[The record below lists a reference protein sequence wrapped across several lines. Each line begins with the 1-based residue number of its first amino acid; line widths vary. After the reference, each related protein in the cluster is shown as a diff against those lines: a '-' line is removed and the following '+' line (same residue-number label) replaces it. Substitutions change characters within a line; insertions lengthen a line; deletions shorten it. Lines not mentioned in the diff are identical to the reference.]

1 MWWLDNRERELVT
14 QLEAPAEQVKML
26 PVGDFW
32 LGVDVSGGGAPV
44 AGGLVVER
52 KSVRDL
58 EASILDGRYREQ
70 RQRLLAFCQAS
81 GAQPLY
87 VLEGPF
93 RSTTGRLAPVALMK
107 LVARLQY
114 KHNVPVLQTESV
126 AETAM
131 MLKALTDY
139 YKEDPTNF
147 QRETVPMRAAEGIH
161 VSKKVNAEDPKQ
173 FYVAA
178 LAQCPGVSVKMAEAI
193 QAVFPT
199 LPSLMAA
206 DEKGIAAIVQP
217 SGRKVGPAVARRLV
231 SLLHGA

>member
-1 MWWLDNRERELVT
+1 MWWLDNRERELVV

-32 LGVDVSGGGAPV
+32 LGVDVSAGAPV
-44 AGGLVVER
+44 AGGLVIER

-70 RQRLLAFCQAS
+70 RQRLLAFCQTS

-93 RSTTGRLAPVALMK
+93 RSTTGRLAPAALMK

-114 KHNVPVLQTESV
+114 KHCVPVLQTESV
-126 AETAM
+126 AETATL
-131 MLKALTDY
+131 LKALTDY
-139 YKEDPTNF
+139 YKEDPMNF
-147 QRETVPMRAAEGIH
+147 QRETTPMRAVEGIH

-178 LAQCPGVSVKMAEAI
+178 LVQCPGVSVKMAEAI
-193 QAVFPT
+193 QGTFPT
-199 LPSLMAA
+199 LTDLLAA
-206 DEKGIAAIVQP
+206 DEKSIAAIVQA
-217 SGRKVGPAVARRLV
+217 SGRKVGPAVAKRLV
-231 SLLHGA
+231 TLLRGA

>member
-14 QLEAPAEQVKML
+14 QLDASAEQVKML

-32 LGVDVSGGGAPV
+32 LGVDAGTRAPV
-44 AGGLVVER
+44 AGGLVIER

-70 RQRLLAFCQAS
+70 RQRLLAFCQAN

-93 RSTTGRLAPVALMK
+93 RSTTGRLGVPALMK

-114 KHNVPVLQTESV
+114 KHAVPVLQTESV
-126 AETAM
+126 EETATL
-131 MLKALTDY
+131 LKSLVDY
-139 YKEDPTNF
+139 YKEDATNF
-147 QRETVPMRAAEGIH
+147 QRSTTPLRSVEGIH

-178 LAQCPGVSVKMAEAI
+178 LCQCPGVSVKIAEAI

-199 LPSLMAA
+199 LTELMAA
-206 DEKGIAAIVQP
+206 DEKGVAGIVQG
-217 SGRKVGPAVARRLV
+217 SGRKVGPAVARRLIT
-231 SLLHGA
+231 LLHG

>member
-1 MWWLDNRERELVT
+1 MWWLDNRERELVGL
-14 QLEAPAEQVKML
+14 LEAPAEQVKAL

-32 LGVDVSGGGAPV
+32 LGVDASAGTPG
-44 AGGLVVER
+44 AGGLVIER

-70 RQRLLAFCQAS
+70 RQRLMAFCQTT

-87 VLEGPF
+87 VLEGSF
-93 RSTTGRLAPVALMK
+93 SSTTGRLSSVALMK

-114 KHNVPVLQTESV
+114 KHAVPVLQTESV
-126 AETAM
+126 AETATL
-131 MLKALTDY
+131 LKSLVEY
-139 YKEDPTNF
+139 HKEDA
-147 QRETVPMRAAEGIH
+147 TVFHRSSAPIRAVEGIH

-193 QAVFPT
+193 QGTYPT
-199 LPSLMAA
+199 LASLLAA
-206 DEKGIAAIVQP
+206 DEKGVASIVQAN
-217 SGRKVGPAVARRLV
+217 GRKVGPAVAKRLCA
-231 SLLHGA
+231 LLKG

>member
-1 MWWLDNRERELVT
+1 MWWLDNRERELVA

-32 LGVDVSGGGAPV
+32 LGVDVSGGGPL
-44 AGGLVVER
+44 AGGLVIER
-52 KSVRDL
+52 KSIRDL
-58 EASILDGRYREQ
+58 EASVLDGRYREQ
-70 RQRLLAFCQAS
+70 RQRLLAFCQTT

-93 RSTTGRLAPVALMK
+93 RSTTGRLAPAALMK

-114 KHNVPVLQTESV
+114 KHGVPVLQTESV
-126 AETAM
+126 TETAAL
-131 MLKALTDY
+131 LKALVEY
-139 YKEDPTNF
+139 YKEDATNF
-147 QRETVPMRAAEGIH
+147 QRETAPMRATEGIH

-199 LPSLMAA
+199 LTELLAT
-206 DEKGIAAIVQP
+206 DEKGIAGIVQAN
-217 SGRKVGPAVARRLV
+217 GRKVGPAVARRLV
-231 SLLHGA
+231 GLLHGT